1 MTSRAAFGALAL
13 AFAAGPALA
22 QQATPLLCLLRPVC
36 TQTDCDPAS
45 FTVEIAPI
53 DHEPG
58 LWLVLDGVQA
68 PLRDVTPLAAPMQS
82 FVTLD
87 LAERRIISVFASG
100 AAIYSRHFE
109 APGRG
114 PEVETAIGQC
124 EVL

>member
-1 MTSRAAFGALAL
+1 MIARMLAL
-13 AFAAGPALA
+13 TLLAASPALA
-22 QQATPLLCLLRPVC
+22 QQATPLVCLFRPVC
-36 TQTDCDPAS
+36 AQPGCDTAS

-58 LWLVLDGVQA
+58 LWVVSDGIQA
-68 PLRDVTPLAAPMQS
+68 PLRDVTPADAPMQS
-82 FVTLD
+82 FISLD
-87 LAERRIISVFASG
+87 LAERRIISVFGSG

-114 PEVETAIGQC
+114 PDIETAIGQC